1 MMRFGAFDSWKGYAM
16 VLGKLTAFV
25 PLATAAERPERIVF
39 APLGWGE
46 VGVEAPQGF
55 DFDKARNILS
65 KKLDEVRGHLT
76 RNVGRFENPGFRAK
90 ADAETVAEIA
100 EKIEDL
106 KAQQKLLEGQLDQ
119 LG

>member
-1 MMRFGAFDSWKGYAM
+1 MA
-16 VLGKLTAFV
+16 LGKVTAFA
-25 PLATAAERPERIVF
+25 PLADGQARPPRVIF

-46 VGVEAPQGF
+46 VGLEAPEGF
-55 DFDKARNILS
+55 DFEKARNVLK
-65 KKLDEVRGHLT
+65 KKLEEVRGHLA
-76 RNVGRFENPGFRAK
+76 RNIDRYENPGFRAK

-106 KAQQKLLEGQLDQ
+106 KAQQKLLEGQIAQ